1 MVALESITK
10 NEAGLSNSELDELL
24 AGNSNWTM
32 LWPIRQLAS
41 LGFIEY
47 RVDLFGG
54 PGRYSATEL
63 GRNAL
68 SIISGQLVQPKAPT
82 PAPATEVS
90 APET

>member
-1 MVALESITK
+1 MTLRKVADSSRLVAALESIAK

-24 AGNSNWTM
+24 ADNSNWM
-32 LWPIRQLAS
+32 ILWPIKQLAS

-54 PGRYSATEL
+54 PGRYSVTEV

-68 SIISGQLVQPKAPT
+68 SIISGQL
-82 PAPATEVS
+82 APA
-90 APET
+90 